1 MEPEPS
7 LPMPTIPADPGYS
20 AEEIRQMI
28 AEKEAE
34 IRDKELEIKKTE
46 LELKRPRRSWKTRV
60 LSRA

>member
-1 MEPEPS
+1 
-7 LPMPTIPADPGYS
+7 
-20 AEEIRQMI
+20 MI